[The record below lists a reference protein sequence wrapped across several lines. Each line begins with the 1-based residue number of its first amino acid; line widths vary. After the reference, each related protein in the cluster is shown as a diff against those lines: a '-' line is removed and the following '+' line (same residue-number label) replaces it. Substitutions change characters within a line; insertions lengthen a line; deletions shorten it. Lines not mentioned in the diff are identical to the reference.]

1 MVSWVAGERER
12 REGEGKRMKK
22 IGENR
27 GRRGIERAE
36 REGGE
41 ERSGGK
47 EQGEE
52 EGRKVFTSV
61 FLQSIP
67 KWSVILMPMEST
79 QYVMS
84 I

>member
-1 MVSWVAGERER
+1 
-12 REGEGKRMKK
+12 MKK

-41 ERSGGK
+41 KRSGGK

-61 FLQSIP
+61 FL
-67 KWSVILMPMEST
+67 
-79 QYVMS
+79 
-84 I
+84 